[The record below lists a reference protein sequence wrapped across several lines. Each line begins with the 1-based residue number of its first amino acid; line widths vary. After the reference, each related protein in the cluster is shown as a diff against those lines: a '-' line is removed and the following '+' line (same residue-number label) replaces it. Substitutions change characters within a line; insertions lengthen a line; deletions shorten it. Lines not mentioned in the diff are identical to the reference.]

1 VRTSAFCFAGDLADE
16 GTAPVLD
23 NIQERAGLGG
33 VTMATAYHASR
44 DVFPHARTRRLRY
57 QPGGEI
63 FFRPDPARW
72 RGLALQPRP
81 SRLTHDAD
89 PLGGLVAAA
98 GARGLSVQAWTV
110 FLHVDWT
117 EDGNPRF
124 AEQTCFG
131 DPCLTELC
139 PANPDVRAY
148 ALALAGDLAARGVDS
163 VLAESLH
170 HHPLEHGAHHE
181 RYFVE
186 LGSAAR
192 LLLGLCFCE
201 HCLAGARRHGADPA
215 ELRRRACSEVERALA
230 GDAAQSAA
238 ELSYEEAAGL
248 LGGQLGALLQSRCEV
263 VATLVG
269 ELVAATAE
277 RGVRLELLDG
287 SGAAKGYATG
297 RPEGDAAPSIAWRLG
312 IDIAACAQAGA
323 TIGAIAYA
331 ADPERVAQDLNAYS
345 SLATTG
351 SGPHVAGQTPFIA
364 DLAPSVADLAPRGS
378 LVAALRP
385 VPPDCDSAEN
395 LAAKLRAARAA
406 GVERVDFYHYGLAP
420 LSALDRIREALALA
434 G

>member
-1 VRTSAFCFAGDLADE
+1 VNTSAFCFAGDLADE
-16 GTAPVLD
+16 GLETVLD
-23 NIQERAGLGG
+23 NIQGRAGLGG
-33 VTMATAYHASR
+33 VTMAAAYHASR
-44 DVFPHARTRRLRY
+44 DLFPHARTRRLRY

-72 RGLALQPRP
+72 RGLAIQPRP
-81 SRLTHDAD
+81 SRLARDAD
-89 PLGGLVAAA
+89 PLAELVAAA
-98 GARGLSVQAWTV
+98 ATRGLGVQAWTV

-117 EDGNPRF
+117 EDGDPRF

-148 ALALAGDLAARGVDS
+148 ALALAQDLAGRGVGS

-186 LGSAAR
+186 LGAAAR

-201 HCLAGARRHGADPA
+201 HCLAGARRRGADPG
-215 ELRRRACSEVERALA
+215 ELRRRACAEVERAFA
-230 GDAAQSAA
+230 GDGAQASG
-238 ELSYEEAAGL
+238 ELTREEAAGL
-248 LGGQLGALLQSRCEV
+248 LGGQLGALLESRCEV

-269 ELVAATAE
+269 ELAAASAE
-277 RGVRLELLDG
+277 QGVRFELLDA
-287 SGAAKGYATG
+287 SGAVKGYGTG
-297 RPEGDAAPSIAWRLG
+297 RPEGAAAPSIAWTMG
-312 IDIAACAQAGA
+312 VDVTACARAGA

-331 ADPERVAQDLNAYS
+331 ADPDRVASDLDAYAR
-345 SLATTG
+345 LARSG
-351 SGPHVAGQTPFIA
+351 SDPHDAGQTPIRADQAPERA
-364 DLAPSVADLAPRGS
+364 DLAPERS

-385 VPPDCDSAEN
+385 VPPDCDSAGN
-395 LAAKLRAARAA
+395 LAAKLRAARDA
-406 GVERVDFYHYGLAP
+406 GVDRVDFYHYGLAP

-434 G
+434 S